1 MTCRHP
7 ATEDDATGA
16 LCQELSWLKIFV
28 IMQLAAAVA
37 LAVISQATGAKFA
50 TAPSVAECTGSQ
62 AAEGK
67 VCSDLSVEE
76 CTGFILHEDQYIQ
89 CKVTGK
95 SADESQCLSVGP
107 ICDYEV
113 ESAISGWFL
122 NALMPPVSSRRLGWL
137 QAD

>member
-7 ATEDDATGA
+7 ATEDDATVGSCGRA
-16 LCQELSWLKIFV
+16 RRHQPGNWRQICDS
-28 IMQLAAAVA
+28 AVSCRMHR
-37 LAVISQATGAKFA
+37 LPGCHTCSSG
-50 TAPSVAECTGSQ
+50 GSQ